1 MREEEEGEE
10 KGEQGCWI
18 VQREAVEYMKVKAC
32 FMLHMAMDATACT
45 CLK

>member
-10 KGEQGCWI
+10 KGEQG
-18 VQREAVEYMKVKAC
+18 QREAVEYMKVKAC